1 MSEQRTDHRVPPGED
16 DRLEAAWRLKERIR
30 RREGVLAQRRNFFVT
45 QYRRSMDYLEAGED
59 GLIGFA
65 VVRSDGY
72 LSMLGVDPDRRRTG
86 VGRRLVARA
95 AGEFDRVTCHTRASN
110 DGAVA
115 FYTEL
120 GFAVDR
126 RVDDYYRDGDDALL
140 LALAADRDGD
150 GVVDRLTDLLE

>member
-1 MSEQRTDHRVPPGED
+1 MSEQRTERQVPPGED
-16 DRLEAAWRLKERIR
+16 GRLEAAWRLKERIH

-45 QYRRSMDYLEAGED
+45 QYRRSTDYLETVD
-59 GLIGFA
+59 GGLVGFA

-72 LSMLGVDPDRRRTG
+72 LSMLGVDPDHRREG

-95 AGEFDRVTCHTRASN
+95 AADFDRVTCHTRASN
-110 DGAVA
+110 DAAVA

-126 RVDDYYRDGDDALL
+126 RVDNYYRDGDDALL
-140 LALAADRDGD
+140 LALAADGD
-150 GVVDRLTDLLE
+150 TVVDRLTDLLE